1 MKRIDWHIR
10 PGRMIN
16 EEEVVRSLRERG
28 YYDSG
33 IPRRNEA
40 AAPESTTTPRKRKLP
55 PWPPKW
61 VRRCMDRQSLERFYA
76 DREKL
81 EKEVEG

>member
-1 MKRIDWHIR
+1 MKVIEWRIR
-10 PGRMIN
+10 PGLMIN
-16 EEEVVRSLRERG
+16 EEEVVRSLKERG
-28 YYDSG
+28 YYSSG
-33 IPRRNEA
+33 IQQRNEA
-40 AAPESTTTPRKRKLP
+40 TTPKSTNTPRKRKLP

-61 VRRCMDRQSLERFYA
+61 VRRRMDRESLERFYA